1 MTIYRAARSMFVGF
15 SVVLVA
21 AAFFGGLTLI
31 TRGVQART
39 PGKWETRVVSLAK
52 HKLFVRDRAWKNP
65 MEATPQL
72 IAEGQ
77 RNFSHYCYAC
87 HGLDAQNTGVPFADA
102 MSPPVPSLASQ
113 NVQSYTDGQ
122 LHWVIQNGLWPS
134 GMPAAK
140 GILSDEEIWPIVL
153 YIRHLPPAGSLGEPR
168 AYNGE

>member
-1 MTIYRAARSMFVGF
+1 MTIYRAARSMLVGF
-15 SVVLVA
+15 SIVLVA
-21 AAFFGGLTLI
+21 AAFFGGLMLI

-39 PGKWETRVVSLAK
+39 PGKWETWVASFAK
-52 HKLFVRDRAWKNP
+52 HMLFVRDRTRKNP
-65 MEATPQL
+65 MSATPQL

-77 RNFSHYCYAC
+77 KSFSHYCYAC
-87 HGLDAQNTGVPFADA
+87 HGLDGQNTGVPFADA

-153 YIRHLPPAGSLGEPR
+153 YVRHLPPAGSLGEPR